1 MMLKY
6 RQWDR
11 SLCRHHYCRDRSTYN
26 RYKTLQESQN
36 LIIKSS
42 SFSLIWFFLYFITS
56 IVYLFPLF
64 RFFSLIPNEDKL
76 TTSFDKC
83 IFFCK
88 CISYFIY
95 KSYLFCLMLRYDM
108 MFVYGIFPSLFT
120 YWLSLWSLHF

>member
-1 MMLKY
+1 MLKY

-26 RYKTLQESQN
+26 RYKTIQESQN

-42 SFSLIWFFLYFITS
+42 SFSLIWFFFCISSHQSYTFFPCFVFFRWYQIRTS
-56 IVYLFPLF
+56 WQHH
-64 RFFSLIPNEDKL
+64 LINV
-76 TTSFDKC
+76 F
-83 IFFCK
+83 FFCK